1 MSVCW
6 VIHARSLA
14 SSHELKESGW
24 SQWKASGHV
33 GHFFTEQKRTHFSQN
48 RNKLNF
54 HWRRRWWLRSPQ
66 RVREQSLAS
75 PELRCT
81 LFTDS
86 KVSLAVL
93 ARKRHEKRSS
103 GCALPN
109 GGFLCFLC
117 KPENTENPPPWCT
130 QSGTIIL
137 PDADG
142 WRSGSWIS
150 YRRHLLSTVDRCYAP
165 NACTTL
171 RGVRHSSSVLYW
183 SESVSAHSQIV
194 L

>member
-1 MSVCW
+1 MQGHSRA
-6 VIHARSLA
+6 HM
-14 SSHELKESGW
+14 SSHELKEPGW

-33 GHFFTEQKRTHFSQN
+33 GHFFTEQKRMSHFSQN

-54 HWRRRWWLRSPQ
+54 HWRRRWWLRFPQ

-93 ARKRHEKRSS
+93 ARKRREKRSS
-103 GCALPN
+103 GCAHPN

-117 KPENTENPPPWCT
+117 KPENTENPPPCPPSLT
-130 QSGTIIL
+130 IVILLTFINFFGLVFAHRRSSCGGLHCANAVGCNGRSTSCCLCGKRRRCSG
-137 PDADG
+137 
-142 WRSGSWIS
+142 
-150 YRRHLLSTVDRCYAP
+150 
-165 NACTTL
+165 
-171 RGVRHSSSVLYW
+171 GV
-183 SESVSAHSQIV
+183 
-194 L
+194 